1 MYNTT
6 LEISKYMFKSSLT
19 ANFFNII
26 VFVRDEFKPR
36 QAFGS
41 NLNIQKHEYKD
52 VWEEKKDKKK
62 KKDQKKKKH
71 SNKQNYNN
79 NNNKKPP
86 QELAERYKDHMWF
99 WK

>member
-52 VWEEKKDKKK
+52 V
-62 KKDQKKKKH
+62 
-71 SNKQNYNN
+71 
-79 NNNKKPP
+79 
-86 QELAERYKDHMWF
+86 
-99 WK
+99 